1 MLASICEN
9 KKEGTNMAFT
19 LHLPPDLE
27 KDLAQQAQAEGLS
40 LEAYVQSLIERQVTF
55 QHAQQKLSAV
65 EFEAELDGLAAYSEK
80 IPLLPLT
87 AFTRDEI
94 YRDHD

>member
-1 MLASICEN
+1 
-9 KKEGTNMAFT
+9 MAFT
-19 LHLPPDLE
+19 LHLRPDLE
-27 KDLAQQAQAEGLS
+27 RALAAQAREQGLS
-40 LEAYVQSLIERQVTF
+40 LDAYVQMLVE
-55 QHAQQKLSAV
+55 QQMTPGMNKQNVSSE

-80 IPLLPLT
+80 IPLLPLS

>member
-1 MLASICEN
+1 
-9 KKEGTNMAFT
+9 MAFT
-19 LHLPPDLE
+19 LHLRPDME
-27 KDLAQQAQAEGLS
+27 RDLAAQAQAQGLS
-40 LEAYVQSLIERQVTF
+40 LEAYVQSLIERQLGI
-55 QHAQQKLSAV
+55 QGQGQKLSLE

-80 IPLLPLT
+80 IPLLPLE

>member
-1 MLASICEN
+1 
-9 KKEGTNMAFT
+9 MAFT
-19 LHLPPDLE
+19 LHLRPDLE
-27 KDLAQQAQAEGLS
+27 KDLAAQAREQGMS
-40 LEAYVQSLIERQVTF
+40 LEAYVQVLVERQII
-55 QHAQQKLSAV
+55 QERKLSKE

-80 IPLLPLT
+80 IPLLPLA

>member
-1 MLASICEN
+1 
-9 KKEGTNMAFT
+9 MAFT
-19 LHLPPDLE
+19 LHLRSDLE
-27 KDLAQQAQAEGLS
+27 KDLRAQAQAEGLS
-40 LEAYVQSLIERQVTF
+40 LEAYVQMLIERRFDLHRQE
-55 QHAQQKLSAV
+55 QKLSSE

-80 IPLLPLT
+80 IPLLPLA

>member
-1 MLASICEN
+1 VV
-9 KKEGTNMAFT
+9 FT
-19 LHLPPDLE
+19 LHLRPDLE
-27 KDLAQQAQAEGLS
+27 KDLAAQARQQGLS
-40 LEAYVQSLIERQVTF
+40 LEAYVQALIERQMNLP
-55 QHAQQKLSAV
+55 QQQKLSAE

-80 IPLLPLT
+80 IPLLPLH

>member
-1 MLASICEN
+1 
-9 KKEGTNMAFT
+9 MAFT
-19 LHLPPDLE
+19 LHLRPDLE
-27 KDLAQQAQAEGLS
+27 KNLAAQARAQGLS
-40 LEAYVQSLIERQVTF
+40 LEAYVQMLIERQVEI
-55 QHAQQKLSAV
+55 QGRGRKLSAE

-80 IPLLPLT
+80 IPLLPLS